1 MSQPIETQLLVLT
14 QELLEAIARGD
25 WPAYVRL
32 CDPGMTAIEPEA
44 PAQIVRGLDFHKFYF
59 DLPRSP
65 GARQTTLT
73 QPVVHLAG
81 DLAVVAYVRL
91 VQKLEDGRPK
101 TVASAET
108 RVWRRQGDAWRHVHF
123 QRSPLQGA

>member
-1 MSQPIETQLLVLT
+1 MSQPIETQLLALT

-25 WPAYVRL
+25 WPTYVRL

-81 DLAVVAYVRL
+81 DMAVVAYVRL

-108 RVWRRQGDAWRHVHF
+108 RVWRRQGDTWRHVHF